1 MEEGSEPKISH
12 RTTMTLPKETTD
24 HVTANRALSRLKKLQ
39 WLHCWLQAEVQDQKV
54 DRHEVRRISR
64 HANEQF
70 GGQQATKGKDLL
82 YLLTVLCKD
91 RHVFA

>member
-1 MEEGSEPKISH
+1 MWGAGTEKGSKLQISH
-12 RTTMTLPKETTD
+12 RTTMTLPKETAD

-39 WLHCWLQAEVQDQKV
+39 WLHCWLWAEVQDQKV

-70 GGQQATKGKDLL
+70 VGQQATKGKDLL
-82 YLLTVLCKD
+82 
-91 RHVFA
+91 